1 MDSIVRQFT
10 KGIHNVINSENID
23 SDACSDSKNWITK
36 DGSIVLSNGRALV
49 GEEGSVGAIR
59 GLHFGYKT
67 NGDKILFRKTE
78 TAIQYLDGETW
89 TDIVTGLTSGSEYS
103 FANYTSLS
111 GYFVFISGADGF
123 YKINTANPT
132 SYIDLYDATKNDKGR
147 IMIDKGRLLMWNCEN
162 ASKTTLKLSY
172 IDSQD
177 SEVYTTVT
185 GEAFTSLSG
194 TLAFKA
200 GGAKRNCFAPLFTI
214 TATSETYTDNKDGT
228 LTGSAGGTGTIN
240 YITGAYTL
248 SNAGVGTVSYQ
259 YEDSTVK
266 GLADFTFSATRV
278 ASEGNRI
285 TQDIGGDAILD
296 VEVSQD
302 GVYYSL
308 KEQSAYSLS
317 LSADDDTFTNLV
329 YRRDIGIKSF
339 RAACSTSKGIVF
351 MNTANPD
358 NPELTILQR
367 NVYGDNIEP
376 YSLLTH
382 FDFGK
387 YDYSDCTIETFG
399 KYIAVMCKSEG
410 KEYNDTILLC
420 SIEDKTVD
428 VTSYEAR
435 LLVKNEGNVYV
446 GSPITQSVYQV
457 FTGFDDESYPISN
470 YWISKNEKYSASISE
485 NLKKF
490 KKIRIMGLIDPDQK
504 IEVYESYDDA
514 GFSLVGTIVGNGSYV
529 DYSNPQTI
537 GTNMIGDVQIG
548 GNDAVSIYP
557 FFCELKVKTPKFR
570 KRQRMFVVTGI
581 GYVSISMMLDRDILI
596 FEQRI
601 PKRFRNKQNVSKD
614 GESTDLNNP
623 E

>member
-1 MDSIVRQFT
+1 MDSIVKQFT
-10 KGIHNVINSENID
+10 KGTHNVISSENIS

-36 DGSIVLSNGRALV
+36 DGSIVLVNGRALV

-67 NGDKILFRKTE
+67 NGEKILFRKTE
-78 TAIQYLDGETW
+78 TAIQYLNVDTW
-89 TDIVTGLTSGSEYS
+89 VDIITGLTSGSEYS

-111 GYFVFISGADGF
+111 GYFTFISGADGF
-123 YKINTANPT
+123 FKINTANPT
-132 SYIDLYDATKNDKGR
+132 SYIDLYDAIKNDKGR
-147 IMIDKGRLLMWNCEN
+147 IMIDKGRLLMWDCEN

-177 SEVYTTVT
+177 SNVYTTVT
-185 GEAFTSLSG
+185 GEAFTSLNG

-228 LTGSAGGTGTIN
+228 LTGSLGGTGTIN
-240 YITGAYTL
+240 YITGDYTL
-248 SNAGVGTVSYQ
+248 SNAGVGTVDYQ
-259 YEDSTVK
+259 WEDSTVK

-308 KEQSAYSLS
+308 KEQSAYSLA

-367 NVYGDNIEP
+367 NIYGDNIEP

-382 FDFGK
+382 FDFAK
-387 YDYSDCTIETFG
+387 YDYSDCTVETFG

-428 VTSYEAR
+428 VIAYNAR
-435 LLVKNEGNVYV
+435 LLVKNEGSIFI

-457 FTGFDDESYPISN
+457 FNGFDDDGYSINN
-470 YWISKNEKYSASISE
+470 YWTSKEEDYGGVYSNI
-485 NLKKF
+485 LKKY
-490 KKIRIMGLIDPDQK
+490 KKIRIKGVIDPDQS
-504 IEVYESYDDA
+504 IEIWESYDRA
-514 GFSLVGTIVGNGSYV
+514 GFQLVGTIAGSASYV
-529 DYSNPQTI
+529 DYSNPQVI
-537 GTNMIGDVQIG
+537 GSNMIGDAQIG
-548 GNDAVSIYP
+548 GDETTNAYP
-557 FFCELKVKTPKFR
+557 FYCEIKVKTPKFKTR
-570 KRQRMFVVTGI
+570 KRRFIAKNI
-581 GYVSISMMLDRDILI
+581 GYAKIKSMMDYDILK
-596 FEQRI
+596 FENRI
-601 PKRFRNKQNVSKD
+601 PKRYRQKQNVSLD
-614 GESTDLNNP
+614 GTQINQ
-623 E
+623 